1 MKFGVVDLITSVF
14 GIRPI
19 QNSIPKQD
27 DSVKPLTEIIQLK
40 KMLFIEEKIKE
51 LETFVNSQT
60 DLVFTDNTFDQALL
74 KPFRTRPT
82 SINDFHRATV
92 GIMNALKVAE
102 VEEVDIDDS
111 SITLMMISETTISMA
126 TYLGS
131 GIENGKPF
139 TFLKYWEYLTYTVQ
153 TLSTAISG
161 TISKWDDT
169 EPFLKYLDRRL
180 TTYVKELEHHIK
192 TLIELGANNDKD
204 LRNTRYHEFP

>member
-19 QNSIPKQD
+19 QNSIPKEA
-27 DSVKPLTEIIQLK
+27 SVKPLTEIVNLK

-51 LETFVNSQT
+51 LELFINSQS
-60 DLVFTDNTFDQALL
+60 DLEFTDSTFDPNLL
-74 KPFRTRPT
+74 KPFKTRPT
-82 SINDFHRATV
+82 SIDDFHKSTI
-92 GIMNALKVAE
+92 GILEALRVAE
-102 VEEVDIDDS
+102 EDEIDIES
-111 SITLMMISETTISMA
+111 NSITLMMIPESNISLA

-161 TISKWDDT
+161 TISKWDESD
-169 EPFLKYLDRRL
+169 PFLKYLDRRL

-204 LRNTRYHEFP
+204 LRNTRHHEFT